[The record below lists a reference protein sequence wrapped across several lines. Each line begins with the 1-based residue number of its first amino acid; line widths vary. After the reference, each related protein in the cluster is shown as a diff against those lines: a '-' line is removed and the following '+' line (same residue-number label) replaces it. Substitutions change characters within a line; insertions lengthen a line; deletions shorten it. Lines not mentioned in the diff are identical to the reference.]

1 MTVLDDS
8 GGSSVITRVLIQSQK
23 RESEKREHGLSR
35 TLLTLRMEE
44 GVMSSLQGLESARKQ
59 ILP

>member
-1 MTVLDDS
+1 MIVLDDS

-35 TLLTLRMEE
+35 ILLTLRMEE
-44 GVMSSLQGLESARKQ
+44 GVMSSL
-59 ILP
+59 